1 VTIRVERELDAVK
14 RRMKVFLDGELMAR
28 LSPGDSV
35 DLAGPDGVIEVRA
48 KIDWTYSAPLKVT
61 DPGEAEVVR
70 VVVGFRAPWSAVLS
84 AWSRPR
90 AALLAGLADD

>member
-1 VTIRVERELDAVK
+1 
-14 RRMKVFLDGELMAR
+14 MKVFLDGELMAR

-61 DPGEAEVVR
+61 DPVEAEVVR
-70 VVVGFRAPWSAVLS
+70 VVVGFRAPC
-84 AWSRPR
+84 RPSCPHGPDP
-90 AALLAGLADD
+90 ALRCSWA